1 MSSSP
6 IPRVRSRA
14 RARRAGGAL
23 LTSAGLALA
32 AAAPAEAV
40 NFVTTANGVEWG
52 VHDAARPGLD
62 TGSIRN
68 TTNNG
73 LIGFGNLR
81 FVVSD
86 VPDTDTTKRFNGE
99 MLRGFGLKFD
109 GSDQAEP
116 TFATTTPVTLGGVE
130 VERTLKILASKNTAR
145 WHDTFTNTT
154 NRVITVETSFGGTA
168 GTTNAAT
175 HSKIIET
182 SSGDTA
188 ADSADAWVQVATPHS
203 SATSLTSGPSISGPS
218 AVVLGTP
225 NFAGTFT
232 GIGVQQYNPFATGIP
247 TGDGLK
253 DSFYGYK
260 HTLTLQPGQT
270 RSLLRFVVVG
280 RAERQPGATGAAAS
294 LPDPGTQIAGV
305 KTGATALAATP
316 DLSGVPFTDVC
327 TVANWNLAA
336 LPNLDARL
344 CNDLVEPVAPTAKP
358 TTLPVTGSPY
368 DVVGKSMSEI
378 QEDLEAGV
386 TTSQE
391 VTRAYLDRIAAYDT
405 GPFGLR
411 TFIAIADTALA
422 QAKAADDRR
431 AAGET
436 GDVLGIPIAVKDN
449 YDTAGIQTTNG
460 TRALE
465 GFVPNKDAFQVK
477 QLRDAGA
484 VIIGKTTLSE
494 FANSGSY
501 SESGFGMAWNAFKPS
516 KTTLGSSGGT
526 GAAIPSSFAAIG
538 MGSQTGVSL
547 YAPSTG
553 GGLVTMRGTDGIA
566 SGAGVMPLTWLQDYA
581 GPMGKTVEDVARF
594 LNVTTGTDPEDVQ
607 TVHDNA
613 GEKRPDDFTDFLD
626 EDALVGK
633 KIGYIPASFTAN
645 PSYGQDTGT
654 IDAMVAKLQKFV
666 DAGATLVPIDTSVTP
681 VPGTGSVSPSVPG
694 ANRRNEGWGR
704 YFGRHDNAPFTRG
717 SQILSSPKNLP
728 YNRQTVADG
737 PGLTDAEVTRI
748 LEARDVSKVRI
759 KTWMDALG
767 VDAVVYPGFR
777 SDVYDND
784 GAQTLSSDR
793 NHGFLTSSYG
803 LPTIVVPV
811 GPNPSGDPMTLQIIG
826 RAYADGP
833 VLGLGYA
840 LEQEIGAEGKMIPA
854 TTPKLQYVPGAPV
867 PPIKPVLPTE
877 PATLPSQPD
886 PVTNAFA
893 PVPPSMTAAGTPA
906 ASRLTVT
913 IPSSARVRDGRVR
926 VTLRNPTNRTL
937 TGTIVLRGRGT
948 KAGRTATYTFGTAR
962 VTIGAGASRTVSIK
976 LGPTGR
982 EALRGRK
989 ATRVTARF
997 FGRPTEPTTTT
1008 SKSVTVRP

>member
-6 IPRVRSRA
+6 APRARSRA
-14 RARRAGGAL
+14 RARRISGAL
-23 LTSAGLALA
+23 LSSAGLALA
-32 AAAPAEAV
+32 VSAPAEAV
-40 NFVTTANGVEWG
+40 NFVSTANGVEWG

-73 LIGFGNLR
+73 LVGFGNLR
-81 FVVSD
+81 LNVSG
-86 VPDTDTTKRFNGE
+86 VPDSDTTKRFNGE

-109 GSDQAEP
+109 GGDGTDP
-116 TFATTTPVTLGGVE
+116 TFATTTPVTLGGIE
-130 VERTLKILASKNTAR
+130 VERTLTLLSAKNTAR
-145 WHDTFTNTT
+145 WLDTFTNTT
-154 NRVITVETSFGGTA
+154 DRVITVATSFGGTA
-168 GTTNAAT
+168 GTTNATT
-175 HSKIIET
+175 HSKIVET
-182 SSGDTA
+182 SSGDTT

-203 SATSLTSGPSISGPS
+203 SATSLTSGPTISGPS

-225 NFAGTFT
+225 SFSGNFT
-232 GIGVQQYNPFATGIP
+232 GIGVQQYDPFNDPIP
-247 TGDGLK
+247 SGDGLK

-260 HTLTLQPGQT
+260 HTLILQPGQT
-270 RSLLRFVVVG
+270 KSILRFVVVG
-280 RAERQPGATGAAAS
+280 RGEKTTS
-294 LPDPGTQIAGV
+294 NSTLPDPGTQIAAV
-305 KTGATALAATP
+305 KTGAADLAATP
-316 DLSGVPFTDVC
+316 DLGGIAFADIC

-336 LPNLDARL
+336 LPAFNEGL
-344 CNDLVEPVAPTAKP
+344 CEEFVEPAAPTAKP
-358 TTLPVTGSPY
+358 TALPTTGSPY

-386 TTSQE
+386 TTSQQ

-405 GPFGLR
+405 GPFGLHA
-411 TFIAIADTALA
+411 FITVADNAMA

-460 TRALE
+460 TKALE
-465 GFVPNKDAFQVK
+465 GFVPKKDAFQVK

-484 VIIGKTTLSE
+484 VIIGKTTMSE

-501 SESGFGMAWNAFKPS
+501 SESGFGMAWNAHKPS

-566 SGAGVMPLTWLQDYA
+566 SGAGVMPLTWLQDFA

-607 TVHDNA
+607 TVHDGA
-613 GEKRPDDFTDFLD
+613 GSKRPDDYTDFLD

-633 KIGYIPASFTAN
+633 KIGYIPGSFTAN

-666 DAGATLVPIDTSVTP
+666 DAGATLVPIDTVATP
-681 VPGTGSVSPSVPG
+681 VPGTGSVTPAVPG
-694 ANRRNEGWGR
+694 ANRRNEGWAR

-728 YNRQTVADG
+728 YNQQTVADG

-748 LEARDVSKVRI
+748 LEARDVSKERI
-759 KTWMDALG
+759 DAWMDTLG

-793 NHGFLTSSYG
+793 NHGFLTSNYG

-811 GPNPSGDPMTLQIIG
+811 GPNPVGDPMTLQIIG
-826 RAYADGP
+826 RAYDDGP
-833 VLGLGYA
+833 VLGFGYA
-840 LEQEIGAEGKMIPA
+840 LEQEVGAEGKIIPA
-854 TTPKLQYVPGAPV
+854 TTPKLQYVPGTPL
-867 PPIKPVLPTE
+867 PPIEPQAPTDPVT
-877 PATLPSQPD
+877 TPSAPD
-886 PVTNAFA
+886 PVSNAIA
-893 PVPPSMTAAGTPA
+893 PASTTPA
-906 ASRLTVT
+906 AAAPAKLVISTTGRRTSTTL
-913 IPSSARVRDGRVR
+913 RVR
-926 VTLRNPTNRTL
+926 VQNPTNRTL

-948 KAGRTATYTFGTAR
+948 KNGKAGTYTFGTAR
-962 VTIGAGASRTVSIK
+962 ITIGAGRTRTYAVK
-976 LGPTGR
+976 LGPTAR
-982 EALRGRK
+982 AALRGKRTAK
-989 ATRVTARF
+989 VTARF
-997 FGRPTEPTTTT
+997 SGRPTEAT
-1008 SKSVTVRP
+1008 STVSSSLTVRP

>member
-6 IPRVRSRA
+6 IPRARSRA

-23 LTSAGLALA
+23 LSSAGLALA
-32 AAAPAEAV
+32 CASPAAAV

-68 TTNNG
+68 TTNNA
-73 LIGFGNLR
+73 LVGFGNLR
-81 FVVSD
+81 IVVSG
-86 VPDTDTTKRFNGE
+86 VPDSDTTKRFNGE

-109 GSDQAEP
+109 GGDGSDP

-130 VERTLKILASKNTAR
+130 VERTLKILSAKNTAR
-145 WHDTFTNTT
+145 WLDTFTNTT
-154 NRVITVETSFGGTA
+154 DRVITVDTSFGGTA
-168 GTTNAAT
+168 GTTNATT
-175 HSKIIET
+175 HSKIVET

-203 SATSLTSGPSISGPS
+203 SATTLTSGPTISGPS

-225 NFAGTFT
+225 SFSGNFT
-232 GIGVQQYNPFATGIP
+232 GIGVQQYNPFADAIP
-247 TGDGLK
+247 SGDGLK

-270 RSLLRFVVVG
+270 KSVLRFVVVG
-280 RAERQPGATGAAAS
+280 RGERTGSTGS
-294 LPDPGTQIAGV
+294 LPDPGTQIAAV
-305 KTGATALAATP
+305 KTGATDLAATP
-316 DLSGVPFTDVC
+316 DLGGIAFADIC
-327 TVANWNLAA
+327 TVANWNLAS
-336 LPNLDARL
+336 LPSFNEGL
-344 CNDLVEPVAPTAKP
+344 CAEFVEPVAPTAKP
-358 TTLPVTGSPY
+358 TALPTTGSPY

-378 QEDLEAGV
+378 QEDMEAGV

-405 GPFGLR
+405 GPFGLH
-411 TFIAIADTALA
+411 TFITVADSAMA
-422 QAKAADDRR
+422 QAKAADEKR

-436 GDVLGIPIAVKDN
+436 GDLLGIPVAVKDN

-460 TRALE
+460 TKALE
-465 GFVPNKDAFQVK
+465 GFVPKKDAFQVK

-484 VIIGKTTLSE
+484 VIIGKTTMSE

-501 SESGFGMAWNAFKPS
+501 SESGFGMAWNAHKPS

-526 GAAIPSSFAAIG
+526 GSAIPSSFAAIG

-566 SGAGVMPLTWLQDYA
+566 SGAGVMPLTWLQDFA

-607 TVHDNA
+607 TVHDDA
-613 GEKRPDDFTDFLD
+613 GEKRPDDYTDFLD

-645 PSYGQDTGT
+645 SSYGQDTGT

-666 DAGATLVPIDTSVTP
+666 DAGATLVPINTATNP
-681 VPGTGSVSPSVPG
+681 VPGTGSPSPAVSG
-694 ANRRNEGWGR
+694 TGRRNEGWAR

-717 SQILSSPKNLP
+717 SEILSSPKNLP
-728 YNRQTVADG
+728 YNQQTVADG

-748 LEARDVSKVRI
+748 LEARDVSKERI
-759 KTWMDALG
+759 DAWMDTLG
-767 VDAVVYPGFR
+767 IDAVVYPGFR

-793 NHGFLTSSYG
+793 NHGFLTSNYG

-811 GPNPSGDPMTLQIIG
+811 GPNPVGDPMTLQIIG
-826 RAYADGP
+826 RAYDDGP

-840 LEQEIGAEGKMIPA
+840 LEQEVGAEGKIIPA
-854 TTPKLQYVPGAPV
+854 TTPKLQYVPGTPV
-867 PPIKPVLPTE
+867 PPIEPQVPTDPVT
-877 PATLPSQPD
+877 TPSAPD
-886 PVTNAFA
+886 PVSNASA
-893 PVPPSMTAAGTPA
+893 PVPASQTAAA
-906 ASRLTVT
+906 KLTLT
-913 IPSSARVRDGRVR
+913 IPSTARVRSGRVR
-926 VTLRNPTNRTL
+926 VTLKNPTKRTL
-937 TGTIVLRGRGT
+937 TGTIVLRGRAT
-948 KAGRTATYTFGTAR
+948 KGGKTATYTFGSAR
-962 VTIGAGASRTVSIK
+962 VTIGAGKSRTVSIK
-976 LGPTGR
+976 LGPTGLK
-982 EALRGRK
+982 ALKGK
-989 ATRVTARF
+989 SATKVTARF
-997 FGRPTEPTTTT
+997 YGRPTEDTTTTTT
-1008 SKSVTVRP
+1008 SVTLRR

>member
-6 IPRVRSRA
+6 IPRARSRA

-23 LTSAGLALA
+23 LSSAGLALA
-32 AAAPAEAV
+32 CASPAAAV

-73 LIGFGNLR
+73 LVGFGNLR
-81 FVVSD
+81 IVVSG
-86 VPDTDTTKRFNGE
+86 VPDSDTTKRFNGE
-99 MLRGFGLKFD
+99 MLRGFGLKFNGGD
-109 GSDQAEP
+109 GSDP
-116 TFATTTPVTLGGVE
+116 TFETTTPVTLGGVE
-130 VERTLKILASKNTAR
+130 VERTLKILSAKNTAR
-145 WHDTFTNTT
+145 WLDTFTNTT
-154 NRVITVETSFGGTA
+154 DRVITLQTSFGGTA
-168 GTTNAAT
+168 GTTNATT
-175 HSKIIET
+175 HSKIVET

-203 SATSLTSGPSISGPS
+203 SATTLTSGPTISGPS

-225 NFAGTFT
+225 SFSGNFT
-232 GIGVQQYNPFATGIP
+232 GIGVQQYNPFTTALP
-247 TGDGLK
+247 TSAPADPLK

-270 RSLLRFVVVG
+270 KSVLRFVVVG
-280 RAERQPGATGAAAS
+280 RGEKTSPSST
-294 LPDPGTQIAGV
+294 LPDPGTQIAAV
-305 KTGATALAATP
+305 KTGATDLAANP
-316 DLSGVPFTDVC
+316 DLSGLPFADIC
-327 TVANWNLAA
+327 TVANWNLAS
-336 LPNLDARL
+336 LPSFNEGL
-344 CNDLVEPVAPTAKP
+344 CEEFVEPVAPTAKP
-358 TTLPVTGSPY
+358 TKLPVTGSPY

-378 QEDLEAGV
+378 QEDMEAGV

-405 GPFGLR
+405 GPFGLH
-411 TFIAIADTALA
+411 TFITVADSAME
-422 QAKAADDRR
+422 QAKAADAKR

-436 GDVLGIPIAVKDN
+436 GDLLGIPVAVKDN

-460 TRALE
+460 TKALE
-465 GFVPNKDAFQVK
+465 GFVPKKDAFQVK

-484 VIIGKTTLSE
+484 VIIGKTTMSE

-501 SESGFGMAWNAFKPS
+501 SESGFGMAWNAHKPS

-526 GAAIPSSFAAIG
+526 GSAIPSSFAAIG

-566 SGAGVMPLTWLQDYA
+566 SGAGVMPLTWLQDFA
-581 GPMGKTVEDVARF
+581 GPMGRTVEDVARF
-594 LNVTTGTDPEDVQ
+594 LNVTAGTDPEDVQ
-607 TVHDNA
+607 TVHDDA
-613 GEKRPDDFTDFLD
+613 GEKRPDDYTDFLD

-633 KIGYIPASFTAN
+633 KIGYIPGSFTAN
-645 PSYGQDTGT
+645 SSYGQDTGT
-654 IDAMVAKLQKFV
+654 MDAMVAELQKFV
-666 DAGATLVPIDTSVTP
+666 DAGATLVPIDTVATP
-681 VPGTGSVSPSVPG
+681 VPGTGTPDPAIPD
-694 ANRRNEGWGR
+694 ANVKRRNEGWAR

-737 PGLTDAEVTRI
+737 TDLTDAEVTRI
-748 LEARDVSKVRI
+748 LEARDVSKERI
-759 KTWMDALG
+759 DTWMDTLG

-793 NHGFLTSSYG
+793 NHGFLTSNYG

-811 GPNPSGDPMTLQIIG
+811 GSNPVGDPMTLQIIG
-826 RAYADGP
+826 RAYDDGP

-840 LEQEIGAEGKMIPA
+840 LEQEVGAEGKIIPA
-854 TTPKLQYVPGAPV
+854 TTPKLQYVPGTPV
-867 PPIKPVLPTE
+867 PPITPQQPTE
-877 PATLPSQPD
+877 PVTLPSQPD
-886 PVTNAFA
+886 PVSNASA
-893 PVPPSMTAAGTPA
+893 PVPASQTAAK
-906 ASRLTVT
+906 LTVT
-913 IPSSARVRDGRVR
+913 IPSSARVRGGRVR
-926 VTLRNPTNRTL
+926 VALKNPTKRTL
-937 TGTIVLRGRGT
+937 TGTIVLRGRAT
-948 KAGRTATYTFGTAR
+948 KNGKTGTYTFGTAQ
-962 VTIGAGASRTVSIK
+962 VTIGAGKSRTVSIK
-976 LGPTGR
+976 LGPTGLK
-982 EALRGRK
+982 ALKGK
-989 ATRVTARF
+989 SSTKVTARF
-997 FGRPTEPTTTT
+997 FGRPTEDTTTT
-1008 SKSVTVRP
+1008 TKSVTLRP